1 MEKVAID
8 DVDSWQGPA
17 SVKRPVGRALGVA
30 DAAVNYYEL
39 APGESFAF
47 GYHRHEGQ
55 EEVFYVLDGVVTF
68 ETGEP
73 RNGSNG
79 RTGSDATRETGDPD
93 DGTAEVTAEAGELVR
108 FTPGEWQQGYNADD
122 ERVRALALG
131 APADSG
137 ETTILRECQE
147 CGERTGQEVGRAAD
161 ADALVTTCV
170 DCGAETGRFD

>member
-8 DVDSWQGPA
+8 DVDSWQSPA

-47 GYHRHEGQ
+47 GYHKHEKQ
-55 EEVFYVLDGVVTF
+55 EEVFHVLDGVVTF
-68 ETGEP
+68 ETGDP
-73 RNGSNG
+73 LRGSDG
-79 RTGSDATRETGDPD
+79 RTGSDPD
-93 DGTAEVTAEAGELVR
+93 DGTEEVTAEAGELVR
-108 FTPGEWQQGYNADD
+108 FAPGEWQQGYNAGG

-131 APADSG
+131 APAESG
-137 ETTILRECQE
+137 ETTILRECPD
-147 CGERTGQEVGRAAD
+147 CGERTGQDVGRAAD

-170 DCGAETGRFD
+170 ACGAETGRFD